1 MEEDWKMDAEKLR
14 NLLKDKQQRDAKALR
29 GLIETAKVSDTAKL
43 LLGIAAETI
52 EHGARLTEERR
63 ERFEQE
69 EAAAAEDWNASW
81 DVTTL
86 LAPLAERATL
96 AAAGFYQMVRDG
108 ALPQRPLCFLAT
120 DYATSRS
127 LAYEKTF
134 EGRRGEK
141 IVPYRLR
148 FASLFIEAEHRLRET
163 SELYHVTRP
172 VIFSPWAR
180 RAVMVETEE
189 ADASEE
195 TEPLDLCL
203 EANGLA
209 GILREGQM
217 LYWNFEWLV
226 RQDADNSGR
235 SPAFDDVHGVR
246 TYLTEDQGTRE
257 RPEQRDFLLPEQL
270 TGIRSVEKD
279 SEGHQIVITGT
290 NDWYE
295 DSSERCELFRWY
307 RPGAASAV
315 TFANAFAK
323 GRTTASGML
332 CTHAQLDYLLQQLTQ
347 APFAVTQAEADKPAA
362 VLLRYERGMAYDRDR
377 TQELFRRRARGGQT
391 IRLTFA
397 CTDAA
402 QSMFLTDY
410 ANFVLAALERRAP
423 YITWIAQSERDGE
436 GAT

>member
-14 NLLKDKQQRDAKALR
+14 NLLKDKQQRDAE
-29 GLIETAKVSDTAKL
+29 ETAHVSVAAKL

-69 EAAAAEDWNASW
+69 EAAAAEDWSASW

-86 LAPLAERATL
+86 LAPLAERTTL
-96 AAAGFYQMVRDG
+96 ADAGFYPMLRDG
-108 ALPQRPLCFLAT
+108 KLPQRPLWFLAT
-120 DYATSRS
+120 DYATFRS
-127 LAYEKTF
+127 LVYEKTF

-141 IVPYRLR
+141 TVPYRLR
-148 FASLFIEAEHRLRET
+148 FASLFIEAEHRLTET
-163 SELYHVTRP
+163 AELYHVTRP

-189 ADASEE
+189 TDAEE
-195 TEPLDLCL
+195 TKPLDLCL

-217 LYWNFEWLV
+217 LYWNFDWRVLE
-226 RQDADNSGR
+226 DADNSGR

-257 RPEQRDFLLPEQL
+257 QPEQRDFLLPEQL

-295 DSSERCELFRWY
+295 DSSERCELFRWH

-315 TFANAFAK
+315 TFANAFTK
-323 GRTTASGML
+323 GRTAASGTL
-332 CTHAQLDYLLQQLTQ
+332 CTRAQLDYLLQQLTQ
-347 APFAVTQAEADKPAA
+347 APFAVTQAETDKPAS

-391 IRLTFA
+391 IRLAFA
-397 CTDAA
+397 CADAA
-402 QSMFLTDY
+402 QAMFLTDY

-423 YITWIAQSERDGE
+423 YITWIAQRENDGE